1 VYQHAGAAIALHGL
15 QPPSIL
21 TPFPPL
27 DVFMRHAIDAHA
39 SQVAAPPSSER
50 RTA

>member
-1 VYQHAGAAIALHGL
+1 VYQHAGAAIALHGP

-21 TPFPPL
+21 APFTPL

-39 SQVAAPPSSER
+39 SPLAAPPSTER